1 MKLQDFTT
9 KILLPIDGSEN
20 SRRALKFAGQLGASL
35 GQVLS
40 GITLFHVMA
49 GGYMTHRMG
58 YVDLRAVALTQSEAF
73 QKQYFNEKVKPLL
86 EEGESILKES
96 GIKVEIE
103 KQVADGD
110 PAREI
115 VQLANKENF
124 STIIMARRGLS
135 EIKGFFLGSVSSRV
149 VHTASRQTVYIVGNK
164 GMEDGKC
171 PIPRILI
178 PVDGSPYSM
187 RGVEHAVFLSRRLE
201 GISKITL
208 LKVINLALY
217 MERLKE
223 GVDHEDEAQR
233 MLEDARRVFLSAGIS
248 EGLIDTR
255 VKIGIPYEEI
265 LREVGEGNYNLIIM
279 GRKGRSAIKDLLLG
293 GVSPTVLQRCQNP
306 TIAIVSG
313 E

>member
-1 MKLQDFTT
+1 MKQQNLTT

-20 SRRALKFAGQLGASL
+20 SRRALKFAGQLGSSL
-35 GQVLS
+35 GKSLS
-40 GITLFHVMA
+40 GITLFHVAA
-49 GGYMTHRMG
+49 GGYMSHHLG
-58 YVDLRAVALTQSEAF
+58 YIDFWAMDLTQSEAF

-86 EEGESILKES
+86 EEGERILKES

-135 EIKGFFLGSVSSRV
+135 EIKGFFLGSVSSGV
-149 VHTASRQTVYIVGNK
+149 VHTASRQTVYIVGHK
-164 GMEDGKC
+164 VLEDNKC

-187 RGVEHAVFLSRRLE
+187 KGVEHAVYLSSRLE
-201 GISKITL
+201 GITKITL

-217 MERLKE
+217 IERLKE

-233 MLEDARRVFLSAGIS
+233 ILEDARTVFLRAGIS

-255 VKIGIPYEEI
+255 VEIGIPYEEI
-265 LREVGEGNYNLIIM
+265 LREAEEGNYNLIIM

-306 TIAIVSG
+306 TVAIVSG